1 MIKKVIFIVT
11 IVANVILAVVFVINL
26 AGAKEKLQFE
36 YVEQDTIRPDSLW
49 MYLDMETLFP
59 EEQDP
64 LTPFRGN

>member
-36 YVEQDTIRPDSLW
+36 YVEQIGRAHV
-49 MYLDMETLFP
+49 
-59 EEQDP
+59 
-64 LTPFRGN
+64 